1 MTYRLVVF
9 DFDGTLADTEAGIRC
24 AMDLVA
30 RDYGLREVDW
40 PTVKRG
46 IGLPLQLT
54 LEAALGLGTEKAAEA
69 IPLYRRYYDEVSYAS
84 TRLFPGVKETL
95 ELLQSRD
102 VLLAIASSK
111 GKAALLA
118 MMRHLGILGYFSF
131 VAGEQDV
138 AQKKPAP
145 DMVNLV
151 LGTLGVAP
159 GECVVVGDT
168 VYDIEMGQR
177 AAADTCAVT
186 WGNNSADELRLLG
199 PTFVVDS
206 FAEIVSLLN
215 QV

>member
-24 AMDLVA
+24 ALELVA
-30 RDYGLREVDW
+30 RDFGFSGLDW
-40 PTVKRG
+40 PAVKRG
-46 IGLPLQLT
+46 IGLPLQHT
-54 LEAALGLGTEKAAEA
+54 LETALGLDAERAAEA
-69 IPLYRRYYDEVSYAS
+69 VPLYRRYYDEVAFAEV
-84 TRLFPGVKETL
+84 RLFPGVKETL

-151 LGTLGVAP
+151 LDTLGVAP
-159 GECVVVGDT
+159 GECMVVGDT

-186 WGNNSADELRLLG
+186 WGNNTADELCLLG

-206 FAEIVSLLN
+206 FAQIVSLLKP
-215 QV
+215 